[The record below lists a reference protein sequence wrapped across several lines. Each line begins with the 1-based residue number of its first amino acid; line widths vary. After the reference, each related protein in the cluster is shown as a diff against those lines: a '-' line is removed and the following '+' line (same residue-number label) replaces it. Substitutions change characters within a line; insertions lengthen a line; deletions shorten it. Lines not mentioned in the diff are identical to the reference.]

1 MTTSF
6 VLLGMPMAAMG
17 VAWPSVADDLGRTLG
32 ELGLVTFAYGIGY
45 TISTLASGD
54 LTQRFSTGPVLVAAA
69 LAASGSLAV
78 LSVTSGWT
86 AFLAATFLLGVAGG
100 LIDPGVNAF
109 VAVHRG
115 ARSMGIIHAGFGIG
129 SALGPLFVTAL
140 LAAGASWRVAF
151 GTLAAADLLLAVAFL
166 ATAGASGRV
175 GNRRERRPTA
185 DGKGL
190 IVALSVIVFFLYAGV
205 AVGTGAWGFTL
216 LTEGRGIGTAVV
228 GITIAAYWGGMTLS
242 RVALGVLGDRVDPDR
257 ILTVSAV
264 ATVLSLLVLWLA
276 PTPWIG
282 LIALVGSGVAHGAI
296 FPLEM
301 LLTARRFGAGYTP
314 WAVGYEIAGANVGV
328 ALLSGGI
335 GLLVGLWD
343 VAIVAPSLLIIAVLL
358 LAAIEALR
366 IRSADLPV
374 ARV

>member
-1 MTTSF
+1 
-6 VLLGMPMAAMG
+6 
-17 VAWPSVADDLGRTLG
+17 
-32 ELGLVTFAYGIGY
+32 
-45 TISTLASGD
+45 
-54 LTQRFSTGPVLVAAA
+54 
-69 LAASGSLAV
+69 
-78 LSVTSGWT
+78 
-86 AFLAATFLLGVAGG
+86 
-100 LIDPGVNAF
+100 
-109 VAVHRG
+109 
-115 ARSMGIIHAGFGIG
+115 MGIIHAGFGIG

>member
-175 GNRRERRPTA
+175 GNRTERRPTA

>member
-54 LTQRFSTGPVLVAAA
+54 LTRRFSTGPVLVAAA

-175 GNRRERRPTA
+175 GNRTERRPTA